1 MDISISDTFALINFG
16 FANYAYQSHCI
27 ILLTIWK
34 RYFSKYVTTQYYQKY
49 VLL

>member
-16 FANYAYQSHCI
+16 FTNYAYQSHCI
-27 ILLTIWK
+27 ILLSAWK
-34 RYFSKYVTTQYYQKY
+34 RYFSKYVITHYYQKC